1 MLQRMKQPSTA
12 QRMQRALYLSA
23 QMQLARA
30 PNQRE
35 GLAELDRVSPK
46 IEADD
51 GAPPERI
58 RLSAAKLS
66 PPTLTPFAI
75 ARSTATPD
83 NMLRRVKLVLFSAP
97 AGFGKTTAMLQWI
110 ERLRTAGMG
119 TGWLTLDAQDND
131 IGRFLGYLVAA
142 LNRCGG
148 ESQGENDRGS
158 LFDSQTA
165 PLGSLLDV
173 IDRLSSIGNSF
184 AIFLDDYEAIANPA
198 IHEIVRQVIDNLPTG
213 SHLVIGTRAMPPL
226 GLAKLRAREQ
236 LIEVGTDWLRFSLAD
251 ATHYFNAVR
260 HLSISERDIAEL
272 HRCTEGWATAIQLAS
287 LSIAGQT
294 NVEKF
299 VRSFGG
305 DQSAIADYLA
315 EDVFSHQTPLLQDFL
330 LRTSILDS
338 LNPDICN
345 ALTGRS
351 DAAALLEQIEKAN
364 LFLVALDSVRKS
376 YRYHNLF
383 SDFLRGHLLRL
394 HPDLVADL
402 NSRAATW
409 YEAEGVL
416 TTALE
421 HALAAGNLP
430 LATTLLEQV
439 AEVLLYEGRVA
450 TLIRYVESMPK
461 ETIAALV
468 SVRLAYAWALIFAH
482 RYQEVKLVLASLS
495 QNDGD
500 LDDRS
505 RDEILTLGPCVLL
518 WSDRIDECIVIAAE
532 NLPKLSGHS
541 DFACG
546 ALINIYAM
554 CLTTESRFGEA
565 QEMLSTAKRHMARA
579 NSDYGLVYA
588 DCIEGLIHFSQGRLR
603 TALGQ
608 FETVFRYASQRSR
621 YSSASAV
628 AAIYLAEAWYEENN
642 IDAAEELLC
651 EYLLLIRQTGL
662 PDHIIAAHRILC
674 RIAFARGAIEEA
686 QFQLSEM
693 EHLGLV
699 RGSSRVVSSARLE
712 KTRIAL
718 IQGDLG
724 LAGSLIKREEA
735 EEGWR
740 KTISGTPHA
749 NELDD
754 IKLYNIRL
762 QLKAGAGTE
771 AMALLRRDFDV
782 ATQPM
787 VTRRHLLVKLLMA
800 RAHHLVGNQNAAQK
814 EMIDVLEFT
823 AEEGHQRLILDETYL
838 VAPLLENLLGKVRR
852 YSPKAAQLLEV
863 LTGQPAGEDAPSADT
878 TALPLAD
885 PNTEVDALTHREMQ
899 ILTLVAAGHSNR
911 EMASKLFLSEATIK
925 THMRNIS
932 SKLGVHSRTQA
943 IALAR
948 SRRLI

>member
-1 MLQRMKQPSTA
+1 LLP
-12 QRMQRALYLSA
+12 
-23 QMQLARA
+23 
-30 PNQRE
+30 
-35 GLAELDRVSPK
+35 
-46 IEADD
+46 
-51 GAPPERI
+51 RI
-58 RLSAAKLS
+58 
-66 PPTLTPFAI
+66 
-75 ARSTATPD
+75 
-83 NMLRRVKLVLFSAP
+83 KLVLFSAP

-110 ERLRTAGMG
+110 EPVKATGMG
-119 TGWLTLDAQDND
+119 IGWVTLDAQDND

-142 LNRCGG
+142 LNRCAG
-148 ESQGENDRGS
+148 EAQEDSDRGS

-173 IDRLSSIGNSF
+173 IDHLSSVGTSF
-184 AIFLDDYEAIANPA
+184 ALFLDDYESITNPA

-213 SHLVIGTRAMPPL
+213 SHLVIGTRTQPPL
-226 GLAKLRAREQ
+226 GLGKLRAREQ
-236 LIEVGTDWLRFSLAD
+236 LVEVGIDRLRFSLAD
-251 ATHYFNAVR
+251 ATHYFNQVR
-260 HLSISERDIAEL
+260 HLSISERDVAEL

-287 LSIAGQT
+287 LSIVGQT

-315 EDVFSHQTPLLQDFL
+315 EDVFSHQEPLVQDFL
-330 LRTSILDS
+330 LKTSILDS

-345 ALTGRS
+345 ALTGRN
-351 DAAALLEQIEKAN
+351 DAGALLERIEKAN
-364 LFLVALDSVRKS
+364 LFLVALDGVRKS

-383 SDFLRGHLLRL
+383 ADFLRGRLARL
-394 HPDLVADL
+394 HPEQIAEL
-402 NSRAATW
+402 NSRAASW
-409 YEAEGVL
+409 YEAEGTL

-461 ETIAALV
+461 ETIAGLAG
-468 SVRLAYAWALIFAH
+468 VRLAYAWALIFAH

-495 QNDGD
+495 QNNGN
-500 LDDRS
+500 LDERS

-532 NLPKLSGHS
+532 NLPKLSGGG

-554 CLTTESRFGEA
+554 CLTTESRFSEA

-588 DCIEGLIHFSQGRLR
+588 DCIEGIIHFSQGRLR
-603 TALGQ
+603 TALAQ

-642 IDAAEELLC
+642 VDAAEELLS

-662 PDHIIAAHRILC
+662 PDHIIAAHRILS
-674 RIAFARGAIEEA
+674 RIAFARGTVDEA
-686 QFQLSEM
+686 QFHLSEM
-693 EHLGLV
+693 EHLGLA
-699 RGSSRVVSSARLE
+699 RGSGRVVSSARLE

-718 IQGDLG
+718 IHGDLE
-724 LAGSLIKREEA
+724 LAASLLKREEA

-754 IKLYNIRL
+754 IRLYNIRL
-762 QLKAGAGTE
+762 RLKAGAAGE
-771 AMALLRRDFDV
+771 AMALLRQEFEN
-782 ATQPM
+782 APQAAH
-787 VTRRHLLVKLLMA
+787 TRRHLLAKLLMA
-800 RAHHLVGNQNAAQK
+800 LAQHLAGNTSAAQK
-814 EMIDVLEFT
+814 NAIEVLEF
-823 AEEGHQRLILDETYL
+823 AADEGHRRLILDEHYL
-838 VAPLLENLLGKVRR
+838 VGPLLSDLLGQVRR
-852 YSPKAAQLLEV
+852 HSTKAAQLLEQ
-863 LTGQPAGEDAPSADT
+863 LTGQSADD
-878 TALPLAD
+878 AVQSAEAAVPPVAGQD
-885 PNTEVDALTHREMQ
+885 VDALTHREMQ

-911 EMASKLFLSEATIK
+911 EMANKLFLSEATIK

>member
-1 MLQRMKQPSTA
+1 MS
-12 QRMQRALYLSA
+12 
-23 QMQLARA
+23 
-30 PNQRE
+30 
-35 GLAELDRVSPK
+35 LDN
-46 IEADD
+46 EAGE

-66 PPTLTPFAI
+66 PPTLTPHAI
-75 ARSTATPD
+75 ARSAPTPD
-83 NMLRRVKLVLFSAP
+83 HMLPRVKLVLFSAP

-110 ERLRTAGMG
+110 EHVRSAGAG
-119 TGWLTLDAQDND
+119 TGWVTLDAQDND

-148 ESQGENDRGS
+148 EAHEDNDRGS

-184 AIFLDDYEAIANPA
+184 AIFLDDYESITDPA
-198 IHEIVRQVIDNLPTG
+198 IHELVRQVIDNLPTG
-213 SHLVIGTRAMPPL
+213 SHLVIGSRTMPPL
-226 GLAKLRAREQ
+226 GLGKLRAREQ
-236 LIEVGTDWLRFSLAD
+236 LIEVGTDLLRFSLAD
-251 ATHYFNAVR
+251 AMHYFNEVR
-260 HLSISERDIAEL
+260 HLSISDRDVAEL

-294 NVEKF
+294 NVEKV

-315 EDVFSHQTPLLQDFL
+315 EDVFSRQAPLVQEFL
-330 LRTSILDS
+330 LKTSILDS

-351 DAAALLEQIEKAN
+351 DGGILLEQIEKAN
-364 LFLVALDSVRKS
+364 LFLVALDSVRNS

-383 SDFLRGHLLRL
+383 ADFLRGLLGRL
-394 HPDLVADL
+394 HPEQVAEL
-402 NSRAATW
+402 NNRAAAW

-421 HALAAGNLP
+421 HALAAGNTA
-430 LATTLLEQV
+430 LATTLLGHV

-450 TLIRYVESMPK
+450 TLIRYVESLPK
-461 ETIAALV
+461 EATAGLV

-482 RYQEVKLVLASLS
+482 RYQEAKLVLASFG
-495 QNDGD
+495 QNNGE
-500 LDDRS
+500 LDERS

-532 NLPKLSGHS
+532 NLPKLSGRG

-546 ALINIYAM
+546 ALINIYAV
-554 CLTTESRFGEA
+554 CLTTESRFSEA

-603 TALGQ
+603 TALAQ

-628 AAIYLAEAWYEENN
+628 AASYLAEAWYEEDN

-674 RIAFARGAIEEA
+674 RIAFTRGAVEEA

-693 EHLGLV
+693 EHLGLA

-712 KTRIAL
+712 KARIAL
-718 IQGDLG
+718 IHGDLE
-724 LAGSLIKREEA
+724 LAASLIKREEA

-749 NELDD
+749 NEVDD
-754 IKLYNIRL
+754 IRLYNIRL
-762 QLKAGAGTE
+762 RLKAGAGSD
-771 AMALLRRDFDV
+771 AMALLRLEFD
-782 ATQPM
+782 AAKQPPT
-787 VTRRHLLVKLLMA
+787 VTRRHLLLKLLHA
-800 RAHHLVGNQNAAQK
+800 KAQDLVGNRESAHKN
-814 EMIDVLEFT
+814 MIEVLEFA
-823 AEEGHQRLILDETYL
+823 AEEGHKHLILDENYL
-838 VAPLLENLLGKVRR
+838 VASMLEDLLRKVVPSSKAARLLE
-852 YSPKAAQLLEV
+852 Q
-863 LTGQPAGEDAPSADT
+863 LTGQPAGDQQSVDT
-878 TALPLAD
+878 TALRLPQEEA
-885 PNTEVDALTHREMQ
+885 VDALTHREMQ
-899 ILTLVAAGHSNR
+899 ILALVAAGHSNR
-911 EMASKLFLSEATIK
+911 EMANKLFLSEATIK

-948 SRRLI
+948 SRHLI